1 MPGAGR
7 QLAATTLRFVLLLTL
22 LLVASV
28 WMARFTMANL
38 GLLRPAGVTC
48 DGMIPTDN
56 RRQITY
62 DPTKCVEWQA
72 VTPPWWVLPAAS
84 LLLLAA
90 AAVMFAVLPRW
101 QARRGRMLPL
111 AVVDRDGQAGRMI
124 AELVAQTG
132 LRRVPTVLVDPTA
145 MSASAVVFGRTGRP
159 RLCLH
164 GGLLVRLRTDP
175 HAVRAV
181 LLHELA
187 HIDNR
192 DVTLTYATVTLWRSF
207 IVVALAPFVATH
219 LHLVVSSPFH
229 PGAVPTHRNL
239 LAAALLVT
247 LVYLSRADLL
257 RTREFH
263 ADLAAARWGADL
275 RGWPAPPPVPT
286 GRGRRLWAGLGG
298 LWRTHPDWASRRR
311 VLADPDLLSRIPAL
325 AMFLTGAVLILA
337 DAQLFWIDP
346 AALASAVEPTLAVAA
361 EPTLAVAVAVALL
374 VTGVISS
381 LVWQAVESA
390 RRTGHGGPEGL
401 RAGWWLGL
409 GMLVAEFVSGRVA
422 IWEWLP
428 QQPVLLVLLLLAGTT
443 LTWWITQCCH
453 LWASA
458 WPGRSLR
465 PARWVVFVTG
475 FVAIVGWMT
484 WWRLQGIVLAHGV
497 PLLRDQFAL
506 VVAPGGLDAGQLLP
520 HETVLPA
527 YLTMTWLTTMMVL
540 HAAPLSQIAVA
551 ASWAFPLAAWLVRP
565 RPAPSPG
572 PASDPGAGTEAA
584 GPPVPVVP
592 PPPLP
597 RLRRLVLPALVGTL
611 LCWAAVATVM
621 ALMRLAL
628 PVTEIRAR
636 TFVTAYQGWVTFA
649 LLGAVALSALVAST
663 IAGRH
668 HLVAAVVAGHLTM
681 LGGTV
686 GVLVLVAIDGCVGS
700 LTLFHASCGWQPGQA
715 WTAWRALLDEILVAA
730 LVTTISTAGL
740 VAGTR
745 AVTARWRR
753 GRPATVDV
761 PGRARMVA
769 RRAVVTVAVSTALAL
784 TIAYEATA
792 PAVEGTT
799 ARPGPSSS
807 HPPAGGAQPTDGAP
821 PADGVAPTAEPT
833 GSPSSPRLKAVEVSA
848 WIGRG
853 GGSVTTRFHTVYG
866 TFAVAIGDLKAQK
879 PSANGKVE
887 VDEAR
892 IRPLCATIEAIAQDA
907 ARLAAV
913 PDEPAQARWEAFVD
927 HVARAGRGCS
937 RAFEIGDSQPFIA
950 AINDLQLAHTHL
962 TAVTERIAEIHKA
975 GEG

>member
-1 MPGAGR
+1 MPGTGR
-7 QLAATTLRFVLLLTL
+7 QLAATTLRFVLLSTL

-28 WMARFTMANL
+28 GMAQFTLAIL

-48 DGMIPTDN
+48 DGMIPTDD

-62 DPTKCVEWQA
+62 DPTECVELQA
-72 VTPPWWVLPAAS
+72 VTPPWWVIPAAT
-84 LLLLAA
+84 LLLLGA
-90 AAVMFAVLPRW
+90 AAVMFVVLPRW
-101 QARRGRMLPL
+101 KARRGRVLPL
-111 AVVDRDGQAGRMI
+111 AVVDRDGQVGRMI

-145 MSASAVVFGRTGRP
+145 MSASAVVFGRTGHP

-207 IVVALAPFVATH
+207 IVVALVPFVATH
-219 LHLVVSSPFH
+219 LHLVVSSPVD
-229 PGAVPTHRNL
+229 PGAVSTHRNL

-263 ADLAAARWGADL
+263 ADLTAARWGADL
-275 RGWPAPPPVPT
+275 RGWPAPSPVPP
-286 GRGRRLWAGLGG
+286 GRGRRLWAGFGG
-298 LWRTHPDWASRRR
+298 LWRTHPDWSSRRR

-337 DAQLFWIDP
+337 DAQLFWINP
-346 AALASAVEPTLAVAA
+346 TALASTVEPTLASAA
-361 EPTLAVAVAVALL
+361 EPTLVVAVAVALL

-381 LVWQAVESA
+381 LVWQAVVSA
-390 RRTGHGGPEGL
+390 RRAGRGGPGGL

-428 QQPVLLVLLLLAGTT
+428 QQPGLLVLLLLAGTT

-465 PARWVVFVTG
+465 PVRWIVFVTA

-484 WWRLQGIVLAHGV
+484 WWRLPGIWLAHGV
-497 PLLRDQFAL
+497 PFLRDQFAL
-506 VVAPGGLDAGQLLP
+506 VVAPGGLDAGQSLP

-527 YLTMTWLTTMMVL
+527 YVTMRWLASMTLLDTVS
-540 HAAPLSQIAVA
+540 LSQIAVA
-551 ASWAFPLAAWLVRP
+551 VSWAFPLAAWLLRP
-565 RPAPSPG
+565 RPAPGPG
-572 PASDPGAGTEAA
+572 PASDPGSGTAVA
-584 GPPVPVVP
+584 GPPVPVTP
-592 PPPLP
+592 PPPVPLP
-597 RLRRLVLPALVGTL
+597 RLRRLVLPALAGTL

-628 PVTEIRAR
+628 PVAESRAR

-649 LLGAVALSALVAST
+649 LLGAAALSALVAST
-663 IAGRH
+663 IAGRY

-686 GVLVLVAIDGCVGS
+686 GVLVLVAIDGCVGP

-715 WTAWRALLDEILVAA
+715 WTAWRALLDENLVAA
-730 LVTTISTAGL
+730 LVTSISAAGL

-769 RRAVVTVAVSTALAL
+769 RRAVVTVAGSTALAL

-799 ARPGPSSS
+799 ARPGPGSSA
-807 HPPAGGAQPTDGAP
+807 PPVGGARPT
-821 PADGVAPTAEPT
+821 DGVAPTAGPT
-833 GSPSSPRLKAVEVSA
+833 GSPSPPRLKAVEVSA

-853 GGSVTTRFHTVYG
+853 GGSLMTRFHTVYG

-879 PSANGKVE
+879 PGANGRVE

-937 RAFEIGDSQPFIA
+937 RSFEIGDGQQFIA
-950 AINDLQLAHTHL
+950 SINDLQLAHTHL
-962 TAVTERIAEIHKA
+962 TAVTERIAEIRKA
-975 GEG
+975 GGG